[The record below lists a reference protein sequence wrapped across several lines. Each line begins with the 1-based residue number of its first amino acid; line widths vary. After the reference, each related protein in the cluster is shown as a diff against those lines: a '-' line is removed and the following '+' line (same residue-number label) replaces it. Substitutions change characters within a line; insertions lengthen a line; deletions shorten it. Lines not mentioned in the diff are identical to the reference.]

1 MFYIASTTLII
12 KPDSNITRTE
22 NYRPVFPM
30 KLDAK
35 ILNKVLTNQTLWYV
49 RRIPHYDQ
57 VRFIPGSKHGL
68 KLGKLINLL
77 H

>member
-1 MFYIASTTLII
+1 
-12 KPDSNITRTE
+12 
-22 NYRPVFPM
+22 M

-57 VRFIPGSKHGL
+57 VRFILGSKHGL